1 MNLVKKDLIDGGRK
15 ILLQSNLVLRISY
28 CVFPLSLYARL
39 GKPKTRRAPHTTQD
53 GSRKMVFTLHRYIFR
68 ELMKVFIPS
77 AVALTLMLS
86 LGSILR
92 PVQEYG
98 VGPQQVV
105 HLMGYFLPI
114 TLTFVLPMAALF
126 AATLV
131 YGRFASDNEL
141 NACKAGGVSLLTL
154 VYPGL
159 VLAVIVAIANLIL
172 SFHVMPAFV
181 HRAEKSLKADAK
193 QILFRNVQRRGY
205 YKLPPDGRY
214 RIYADLANPRN
225 NTLSG
230 VVVTEVRGY
239 EIEKIITAENA
250 RVNFDPHERFNE
262 VQITAYNTYQMG
274 FEDEAPFSAE
284 WVPLTMPF
292 PSLLGDD
299 IKFKRIDEMKK
310 IRLDLMSFDP
320 IAKLARDTYAQFTT
334 ELLAEDIAE
343 KISAKPEGA
352 SSPSETEDTNNFYK
366 LHSGEKLI
374 EFTARQCSIQDEEVR
389 LSAVVVIEYDA
400 ASRKALRTLRCA
412 RASLHIEG
420 DKFAPT
426 LTMDLRSPT
435 WRQANGSEG
444 LAQRV
449 IIRGLILPETV
460 TYKLGTADVL
470 EAVSP
475 ASISSALPKGPGPR
489 LSALQKK
496 LQRKIQETLA
506 DIRAELH
513 SRLVFGIGCVAM
525 MMIGIGLGIILKGG
539 HLLSAFGASSVPA
552 AVLVVCIMMG
562 KNITKNPYTQ
572 VSYGIVLMWM
582 ALALLSVFTVMM
594 YRKLLKN

>member
-1 MNLVKKDLIDGGRK
+1 
-15 ILLQSNLVLRISY
+15 
-28 CVFPLSLYARL
+28 
-39 GKPKTRRAPHTTQD
+39 
-53 GSRKMVFTLHRYIFR
+53 
-68 ELMKVFIPS
+68 MKVFVPS
-77 AVALTLMLS
+77 AVALTLMMS

-98 VGPQQVV
+98 VGPRQVV

-141 NACKAGGVSLLTL
+141 DACKASGVSLLTL

-159 VLAVIVAIANLIL
+159 VLAIIVAIANLIL
-172 SFHVMPAFV
+172 SFHVMPVFV

-193 QILFRNVQRRGY
+193 QILFRNVQRSGY

-214 RIYADLANPRN
+214 RIYADLANPKTN
-225 NTLSG
+225 MLSG
-230 VVVTEVRGY
+230 VVVTEVKGA
-239 EIEKIITAENA
+239 EIEKIVTAERA
-250 RVNFDPHERFNE
+250 EINFDSHERFNE

-274 FEDEAPFSAE
+274 LEDEAPFSAE
-284 WVPLTMPF
+284 WIPVTVPF

-299 IKFKRIDEMKK
+299 IKFKKIDEMKK
-310 IRLDLMSFDP
+310 IRLDLMRFDP

-334 ELLAEDIAE
+334 ELLAEDIAK
-343 KISAKPEGA
+343 KISRGPEGT
-352 SSPSETEDTNNFYK
+352 SSSLGIAEDANNFYK
-366 LHSGEKLI
+366 LHSGQKLV
-374 EFTARQCSIQDEEVR
+374 EFTAGQCSVRGEEQVQ
-389 LSAVVVIEYDA
+389 LSNEVVVIEYDA
-400 ASRKALRTLRCA
+400 SSKKALRTLRCT

-426 LTMDLRSPT
+426 LTMDLRSPK
-435 WRQANGSEG
+435 WRQADGTEG

-449 IIRGLILPETV
+449 IIRGLILPKAV
-460 TYKLGTADVL
+460 TDKFVSADVL
-470 EAVSP
+470 EAVNP
-475 ASISSALPKGPGPR
+475 ASIN
-489 LSALQKK
+489 SALQKGPSLGLKTLQNK
-496 LQRKIQETLA
+496 LQRKIQGTLA
-506 DIRAELH
+506 DIKAELH
-513 SRLVFGIGCVAM
+513 SRLVFGIGCVALI
-525 MMIGIGLGIILKGG
+525 MIGISLGIILKGG

-552 AVLVVCIMMG
+552 AVLIVCIMMG

-572 VSYGIVLMWM
+572 VSSGIVLMW
-582 ALALLSVFTVMM
+582 ASVVLLSVLAVMI

>member
-1 MNLVKKDLIDGGRK
+1 
-15 ILLQSNLVLRISY
+15 
-28 CVFPLSLYARL
+28 
-39 GKPKTRRAPHTTQD
+39 
-53 GSRKMVFTLHRYIFR
+53 MVFTLHRYIFR
-68 ELMKVFIPS
+68 ELIKVFVPS

-86 LGSILR
+86 LGSVLR

-141 NACKAGGVSLLTL
+141 DACKAGGVSLLTL

-159 VLAVIVAIANLIL
+159 VLAIIVAIANLIL
-172 SFHVMPAFV
+172 SFHVMPVFV

-193 QILFRNVQRRGY
+193 QILFRNVQRSGY

-214 RIYADLANPRN
+214 RIYADVANLRN

-230 VVVTEVRGY
+230 VIIAEVKGY
-239 EIEKIITAENA
+239 EIKKIITAERA
-250 RVNFDPHERFNE
+250 EVNFDPHERFNE
-262 VQITAYNTYQMG
+262 VRITAYNTYQMG
-274 FEDEAPFSAE
+274 LEGESPFSAE

-299 IKFKRIDEMKK
+299 IKFKKIDELKK
-310 IRLDLMSFDP
+310 IRLDLMRFDP
-320 IAKLARDTYAQFTT
+320 IAKLARDTYAQFTV

-343 KISAKPEGA
+343 KISRG
-352 SSPSETEDTNNFYK
+352 SSSLDAAEDTNSFYK
-366 LHSGEKLI
+366 LHSGQELV
-374 EFTARQCSIQDEEVR
+374 EFTAGQCSVREEEQVQ
-389 LSAVVVIEYDA
+389 LSGEVVVIEYDA
-400 ASRKALRTLRCA
+400 FSKKALRTLRCA

-426 LTMDLRSPT
+426 LTMDLYSPT
-435 WRQANGSEG
+435 WRQADGSEG

-449 IIRGLILPETV
+449 IIRGLILPKAVTDKFVTTNVLETV
-460 TYKLGTADVL
+460 SA
-470 EAVSP
+470 
-475 ASISSALPKGPGPR
+475 ASISSALQKGPSDR
-489 LSALQKK
+489 LNTLQNK

-513 SRLVFGIGCVAM
+513 SRLVFGIGCVAL

-539 HLLSAFGASSVPA
+539 HLLSAFGASSAPA
-552 AVLVVCIMMG
+552 AVLIVCIMMG

-572 VSYGIVLMWM
+572 VSSGIVLMW
-582 ALALLSVFTVMM
+582 AAPVLLSVLAVIM

>member
-1 MNLVKKDLIDGGRK
+1 
-15 ILLQSNLVLRISY
+15 
-28 CVFPLSLYARL
+28 
-39 GKPKTRRAPHTTQD
+39 
-53 GSRKMVFTLHRYIFR
+53 MVFTLHRYILR
-68 ELMKVFIPS
+68 ELMKVFVPS
-77 AVALTLMLS
+77 AAALTLMLS

-98 VGPQQVV
+98 VGPRQVV

-141 NACKAGGVSLLTL
+141 DACKAGGVSLLTL

-159 VLAVIVAIANLIL
+159 VLAIIVAIANLIL
-172 SFHVMPAFV
+172 SFHVMPVFV

-193 QILFRNVQRRGY
+193 HILFRNVQRRGY

-230 VVVTEVRGY
+230 VVVTESKGY
-239 EIEKIITAENA
+239 EIKKIITAESA

-262 VQITAYNTYQMG
+262 VRVTAYNTYQMG
-274 FEDEAPFSAE
+274 LEDEVPFSAE

-292 PSLLGDD
+292 PSLLADD
-299 IKFKRIDEMKK
+299 IKFKKIDEMKK
-310 IRLDLMSFDP
+310 IQRDLMRFDP
-320 IAKLARDTYAQFTT
+320 IARLARDTYAQFTM
-334 ELLAEDIAE
+334 ELLAEDIVN
-343 KISAKPEGA
+343 KISR
-352 SSPSETEDTNNFYK
+352 SEDTSLSSGTAEDANNFYK

-374 EFTARQCSIQDEEVR
+374 EFSAGQCSVQGEEQVQ
-389 LSAVVVIEYDA
+389 LSEGVVVIEYDA
-400 ASRKALRTLRCA
+400 ASKETLRTLRCA

-426 LTMDLRSPT
+426 LTMDLYSPT
-435 WRQANGSEG
+435 WQQADGSEG

-449 IIRGLILPETV
+449 IIRGLILPQAV
-460 TYKLGTADVL
+460 TDKFVTADVL

-475 ASISSALPKGPGPR
+475 ASID
-489 LSALQKK
+489 SALQKGPSPILETLQYK
-496 LQRKIQETLA
+496 LKRKIQETLA

-513 SRLVFGIGCVAM
+513 TRLVFGIGCVALI
-525 MMIGIGLGIILKGG
+525 MIGISLGIILKGG

-552 AVLVVCIMMG
+552 AVLIVCIMMG

-572 VSYGIVLMWM
+572 VSSGIVLMW
-582 ALALLSVFTVMM
+582 ASLVLLSVLAVVI

>member
-1 MNLVKKDLIDGGRK
+1 
-15 ILLQSNLVLRISY
+15 
-28 CVFPLSLYARL
+28 
-39 GKPKTRRAPHTTQD
+39 
-53 GSRKMVFTLHRYIFR
+53 MVFTLHRYIFR
-68 ELMKVFIPS
+68 ELIKVFVPS

-141 NACKAGGVSLLTL
+141 DACKAGGVSLLTL

-159 VLAVIVAIANLIL
+159 VLAIIVAIANLIL
-172 SFHVMPAFV
+172 SFHVMPVFV

-193 QILFRNVQRRGY
+193 QILFRNIQRGGY
-205 YKLPPDGRY
+205 YKVPPDGRY

-230 VVVTEVRGY
+230 VIITEAKGA
-239 EIEKIITAENA
+239 EIKKIITAERA
-250 RVNFDPHERFNE
+250 EVNFDPHERFNE
-262 VQITAYNTYQMG
+262 VQITAYNIYQMG
-274 FEDEAPFSAE
+274 LEDEAPFSAE
-284 WVPLTMPF
+284 WVPLTVPF
-292 PSLLGDD
+292 PSLMGDD
-299 IKFKRIDEMKK
+299 IKFKKIDELKK
-310 IRLDLMSFDP
+310 IRLDLMRFDP

-334 ELLAEDIAE
+334 ELLAEDIAK
-343 KISAKPEGA
+343 KISRVSEGT
-352 SSPSETEDTNNFYK
+352 SPSLEAAEDTNSFYK
-366 LHSGEKLI
+366 LHSGQELV
-374 EFTARQCSIQDEEVR
+374 EFTAGQCSVRDEEQVQ
-389 LSAVVVIEYDA
+389 LSDKVVVIEYDA
-400 ASRKALRTLRCA
+400 SSKKALRTLRCA

-426 LTMDLRSPT
+426 LTMDLRSPA
-435 WRQANGSEG
+435 WRQADGSEG

-449 IIRGLILPETV
+449 IIRGLIVPKAV
-460 TYKLGTADVL
+460 TDKFVTTDVL
-470 EAVSP
+470 ETVSA
-475 ASISSALPKGPGPR
+475 ASID
-489 LSALQKK
+489 SALQKGPSTRLKKLQDK
-496 LQRKIQETLA
+496 LQREIQKTLA
-506 DIRAELH
+506 DIKAELH
-513 SRLVFGIGCVAM
+513 SRLVFGIGCVAL

-552 AVLVVCIMMG
+552 AVLIVCIMMG

-572 VSYGIVLMWM
+572 VSSGIVLMW
-582 ALALLSVFTVMM
+582 AAPVLLSVLAVIM

>member
-1 MNLVKKDLIDGGRK
+1 
-15 ILLQSNLVLRISY
+15 
-28 CVFPLSLYARL
+28 
-39 GKPKTRRAPHTTQD
+39 
-53 GSRKMVFTLHRYIFR
+53 MVFTLHRYIFR

-98 VGPQQVV
+98 VGPRQVV

-159 VLAVIVAIANLIL
+159 VLAIIVAIANLIL

-239 EIEKIITAENA
+239 EIEKIITAESA

-284 WVPLTMPF
+284 WVPMMMPF

-299 IKFKRIDEMKK
+299 IKFKKIDEMKK

-334 ELLAEDIAE
+334 ELLAEGIAE
-343 KISAKPEGA
+343 KISGGLEGTL
-352 SSPSETEDTNNFYK
+352 SPSETAEDANNFYK
-366 LHSGEKLI
+366 LHSGEKLVK
-374 EFTARQCSIQDEEVR
+374 FTAGRCSVQDEEKVQ
-389 LSAVVVIEYDA
+389 LSDGVVVIEYDA
-400 ASRKALRTLRCA
+400 ASKKVLRTLRCA

-435 WRQANGSEG
+435 WRQADGSEG

-449 IIRGLILPETV
+449 IIRGLILPEAITD
-460 TYKLGTADVL
+460 KLGTVDVL

-475 ASISSALPKGPGPR
+475 ASISSALPKGPSSR
-489 LSALQKK
+489 LNTLQNKV
-496 LQRKIQETLA
+496 QRKIQETLA

-572 VSYGIVLMWM
+572 VSSGIVLMWT
-582 ALALLSVFTVMM
+582 ALVLLSVFTVMM